1 MSAGQEPGAA
11 GPGTGPAAAGTG
23 VGTVRG
29 PTARRMLVGARL
41 RGLRERSGLSR
52 HQAGYAIRGSASKI
66 SRLELGR
73 TSFAHRDVADL
84 LTLYGV
90 PDGAEREELLRLA
103 REANERAW
111 WHRYG
116 ELVPA
121 WTHRF
126 LDLEETARE
135 VRAYE
140 PCQIPELLQT
150 EEYTRAWL
158 AIRDGIR
165 EGDRRIEIDERAAV
179 RRLRRRR
186 FADDPGRTLTA
197 VVDEAALRRFVGG
210 PELIR
215 GQLGHLAALA
225 DGGRVELRII
235 PVGGRPLPLAH
246 GFSILSF
253 AGGALPDVV
262 YLEFLTTALY
272 LDKPADVAAYA
283 AAWDRLSAAALPPD
297 EGRALLAR
305 LLDAR

>member
-11 GPGTGPAAAGTG
+11 GPGTGA
-23 VGTVRG
+23 VRG

-52 HQAGYAIRGSASKI
+52 DQAGYAIRGSASKI
-66 SRLELGR
+66 SRIELGR
-73 TSFAHRDVADL
+73 TSFARRDVADL

-116 ELVPA
+116 ELIPA

-126 LDLEETARE
+126 LDLEGTARE

-150 EEYTRAWL
+150 EEYTRACL

-186 FADDPGRTLTA
+186 FADDPGRTLAA

-225 DGGRVELRII
+225 DSGRVELRII

-272 LDKPADVAAYA
+272 LDKPADVAAYT

-297 EGRALLAR
+297 AGRALLAR
-305 LLDAR
+305 LLDPL

>member
-11 GPGTGPAAAGTG
+11 GPGTGA
-23 VGTVRG
+23 VRG
-29 PTARRMLVGARL
+29 PAARRMLVGARL

-52 HQAGYAIRGSASKI
+52 DQAGYAIRGSASKI

-73 TSFAHRDVADL
+73 TSFARRDVADL

-90 PDGAEREELLRLA
+90 PDGTEREELLRLA

-150 EEYTRAWL
+150 EEYTRACL

-186 FADDPGRTLTA
+186 FADDPGRTLAA
-197 VVDEAALRRFVGG
+197 VLDEAALRRFVGG

-215 GQLGHLAALA
+215 GQLRHLAALA
-225 DGGRVELRII
+225 DTGRVELRII
-235 PVGGRPLPLAH
+235 PVGEGPPPLSH
-246 GFSILSF
+246 GFSILGF

-272 LDKPADVAAYA
+272 LDKPADVAAYT
-283 AAWDRLSAAALPPD
+283 AAWGRLSAAALPPD
-297 EGRALLAR
+297 ASRALLAR
-305 LLDAR
+305 LPGPL

>member
-1 MSAGQEPGAA
+1 LSAGQDPGTA
-11 GPGTGPAAAGTG
+11 GPGNGA
-23 VGTVRG
+23 VRG
-29 PTARRMLVGARL
+29 PAARRMLVGARL

-52 HQAGYAIRGSASKI
+52 DEAGYAIRGSASKI
-66 SRLELGR
+66 SRIELGR
-73 TSFAHRDVADL
+73 TSFARRDIADL
-84 LTLYGV
+84 LTLYGL
-90 PDGAEREELLRLA
+90 PAGAEREELLRLA
-103 REANERAW
+103 LEANERAW

-116 ELVPA
+116 ELIPA

-150 EEYTRAWL
+150 EEYTRACL
-158 AIRDGIR
+158 KIRDGIR

-186 FADDPGRTLTA
+186 FADDPGRTLAA
-197 VVDEAALRRFVGG
+197 VLDEAALHRFVGG

-225 DGGRVELRII
+225 DTGRVELRII
-235 PVGGRPLPLAH
+235 PVGGRPLPPLAH
-246 GFSILSF
+246 GFSILRF
-253 AGGALPDVV
+253 AGRALPDVV

-283 AAWDRLSAAALPPD
+283 AAWDRLAAASLPPD
-297 EGRALLAR
+297 AGRDLLAG
-305 LLDAR
+305 LLKPL